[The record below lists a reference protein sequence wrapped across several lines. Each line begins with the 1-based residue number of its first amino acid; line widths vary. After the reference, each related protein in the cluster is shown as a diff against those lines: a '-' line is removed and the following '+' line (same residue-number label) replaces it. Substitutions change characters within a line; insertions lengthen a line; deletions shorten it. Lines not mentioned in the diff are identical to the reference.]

1 METHLT
7 KELKIV
13 TCCPLDDYF
22 SWQIHLWLENLKE
35 INLIDK
41 AVVLLYKPKDRVKS
55 KKWDYVFSLY
65 PEITW
70 REYEDDGTIAPLL
83 GIYIPIIRPYV
94 MKKYAEEI
102 GNMKDLSIFYCDSD
116 ILFTPNFTLEELIQD
131 DIAYLSD
138 TNSYINASYF
148 DNKINDV
155 LPQKLEEYK
164 KIDILDNIAKAI
176 GISREMCV
184 KNNLNSGGAQYL
196 LKNVDENFWRK
207 VLDDCITIRI
217 SLQGFN
223 RKYFASEN
231 KGYQSWAAD
240 MWAVLWNLWYND
252 IETKVVKSL
261 EFAWSPDPISKL
273 EQCNIFHNA
282 GIASIDQ
289 GGYPCFYKGKYVDG
303 SNPFTDPQLDEI
315 LNNEESKK
323 HCTWYYA
330 KKLRELSIKYP
341 KLLTI

>member
-1 METHLT
+1 MN
-7 KELKIV
+7 KELKIA
-13 TCCPLDDYF
+13 TCCPLDIYF
-22 SWQIHLWLENLKE
+22 SWQVCLWLESLKE
-35 INLIDK
+35 INLLDK
-41 AVVLLYKPKDRVKS
+41 AVVLLYKPKDRVRDKV
-55 KKWDYVFSLY
+55 WDYIFSLY

-70 REYEDDGTIAPLL
+70 REYEDDGTVSPLL
-83 GIYIPIIRPYV
+83 GIYIPILRPFV
-94 MKKYAEEI
+94 MRKYAEEI
-102 GNMKDLSIFYCDSD
+102 GNMEELAIFYCDSD
-116 ILFTPNFTLEELIQD
+116 ILFMPDFSLDKFLED
-131 DIAYLSD
+131 DVAYLSD

-148 DNKINDV
+148 DNKVNDV
-155 LPQKLEEYK
+155 LPEKLEQYK
-164 KIDILDNIAKAI
+164 KIDILDNIAKAT
-176 GISREMCV
+176 GISRGVCV

-223 RKYFASEN
+223 RKYFASES

-261 EFAWSPDPISKL
+261 DFAWAPDPISKL

-282 GIASIDQ
+282 GIASTDQ

-330 KKLRELSIKYP
+330 NKLKELSIKYP